1 MGFGRAEK
9 ESSVHYDRNTKHAVK
24 AYRVPQVKQLSPEAA
39 LAKLRAQSSAG
50 EEGAQE
56 FLKRATEL
64 IGRQK

>member
-9 ESSVHYDRNTKHAVK
+9 ESSVHYDRSTKHAVK

-50 EEGAQE
+50 EDGAQE

-64 IGRQK
+64 IGRRK